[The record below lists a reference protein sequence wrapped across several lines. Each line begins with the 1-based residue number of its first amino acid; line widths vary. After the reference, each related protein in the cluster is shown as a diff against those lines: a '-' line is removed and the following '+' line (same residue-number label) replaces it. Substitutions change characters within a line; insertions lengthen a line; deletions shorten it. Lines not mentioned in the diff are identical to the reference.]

1 VLLSFARLARLAR
14 RLSGAATLLLH
25 VGVAVAAPLAEAVVE
40 ARSGD
45 AVVHVESESRESCPP
60 AHDHLLCPICRHIEA
75 RFVRAAS
82 PQRALQQH
90 VLRFGETSA
99 LETFALAADHDGAL
113 GARAPPHA

>member
-1 VLLSFARLARLAR
+1 LSFARLARLAR

-75 RFVRAAS
+75 RFAGAAS
-82 PQRALQQH
+82 PQRAFQQH
-90 VLRFGETSA
+90 VLRFRDAFARETSA
-99 LETFALAADHDGAL
+99 PAFELAGAL
-113 GARAPPHA
+113 GARAPPHV